1 MQTDQEL
8 LKQIELKNSHALE
21 LLYDRYETS
30 LYLLLRRVT
39 TDEARIQRT
48 LAHIFKAVWT
58 EPRRHTSIHGYVMA
72 AIKHVQ
78 HPTQPVH

>member
-1 MQTDQEL
+1 MKTDQEL
-8 LKQIELKNSHALE
+8 FEQIELRNSHALE

-58 EPRRHTSIHGYVMA
+58 EPRRHASIHGYVMA